1 MVGGPRSKTQ
11 ACVALSSGE
20 AELYAINKGVAEGI
34 GLRNLISELGRR
46 CKVRLSTD
54 SSAAKSFVARRGL
67 GRMRHIEVRDL
78 WLQQEVAKG
87 LVEVRKIPG
96 ETNPADLMTK
106 HLLREALDK
115 WPGALKVPMG
125 IHFSEKIVV

>member
-1 MVGGPRSKTQ
+1 MIDAVIRAKW
-11 ACVALSSGE
+11 VAS
-20 AELYAINKGVAEGI
+20 VA
-34 GLRNLISELGRR
+34 RELGMGGL
-46 CKVRLSTD
+46 KPNLVLDTD

-96 ETNPADLMTK
+96 HTNPADLMTK
-106 HLLREALDK
+106 YLHVDEIRQRLGVWGLEYQV
-115 WPGALKVPMG
+115 WPPYLNNKRGKESYSDG
-125 IHFSEKIVV
+125 IL